1 MNDIERYNFW
11 NRETSIGI
19 MCTHCGSRNTEH
31 KYELE
36 YSDGSDEAN
45 TSNYLVT
52 VYYYICK
59 DCGDITDTAD
69 YSTK

>member
-11 NRETSIGI
+11 NSEINTGI
-19 MCTHCGSRNTEH
+19 MCTHCGSRNTEQKH
-31 KYELE
+31 ELE
-36 YSDGSDEAN
+36 YSDDSDEPN
-45 TSNYLVT
+45 MSNHLVS